1 MYIFSHNILKKVKV
15 ELTIH
20 LFKVNLPMDPE
31 DFVLDMFNEPVKKL
45 NVFSATYLVKPR
57 TRTNPNEM
65 NGSTMKSA
73 VRALIFNMR
82 IQLMN
87 VFSVSWLCWP
97 NLSMS
102 SLKECLWQKKVPLLF
117 PFGAVVLVLLWQE
130 KGVKEDVEFSPV
142 LLFWHMNYWNQ
153 FLMILFEALIPNSFC
168 SKWLTFIFAC
178 EGTISFYFIH
188 YFVFNW
194 IMTHNNTLWIKCNCT

>member
-57 TRTNPNEM
+57 TRRNPNEM

-87 VFSVSWLCWP
+87 VFSVS

-102 SLKECLWQKKVPLLF
+102 SLKEC
-117 PFGAVVLVLLWQE
+117 
-130 KGVKEDVEFSPV
+130 
-142 LLFWHMNYWNQ
+142 
-153 FLMILFEALIPNSFC
+153 
-168 SKWLTFIFAC
+168 
-178 EGTISFYFIH
+178 
-188 YFVFNW
+188 
-194 IMTHNNTLWIKCNCT
+194 

>member
-1 MYIFSHNILKKVKV
+1 MYIFSHNILKKAKV

-45 NVFSATYLVKPR
+45 NVFSATYLVKTP
-57 TRTNPNEM
+57 TRTLMESM

-87 VFSVSWLCWP
+87 VFSVS
-97 NLSMS
+97 
-102 SLKECLWQKKVPLLF
+102 
-117 PFGAVVLVLLWQE
+117 
-130 KGVKEDVEFSPV
+130 
-142 LLFWHMNYWNQ
+142 
-153 FLMILFEALIPNSFC
+153 
-168 SKWLTFIFAC
+168 
-178 EGTISFYFIH
+178 
-188 YFVFNW
+188 
-194 IMTHNNTLWIKCNCT
+194 

>member
-1 MYIFSHNILKKVKV
+1 MYIFSHNILKKAKV

-31 DFVLDMFNEPVKKL
+31 DFVLDMFNGPVKKL

-87 VFSVSWLCWP
+87 VFSVS
-97 NLSMS
+97 
-102 SLKECLWQKKVPLLF
+102 
-117 PFGAVVLVLLWQE
+117 
-130 KGVKEDVEFSPV
+130 
-142 LLFWHMNYWNQ
+142 
-153 FLMILFEALIPNSFC
+153 
-168 SKWLTFIFAC
+168 
-178 EGTISFYFIH
+178 
-188 YFVFNW
+188 
-194 IMTHNNTLWIKCNCT
+194 

>member
-1 MYIFSHNILKKVKV
+1 MYIFSHNILKKAKV

-87 VFSVSWLCWP
+87 VFSVS

-117 PFGAVVLVLLWQE
+117 PFGAVVLVLAR
-130 KGVKEDVEFSPV
+130 KEVVEFSPFHKV
-142 LLFWHMNYWNQ
+142 FR
-153 FLMILFEALIPNSFC
+153 
-168 SKWLTFIFAC
+168 
-178 EGTISFYFIH
+178 ISFF
-188 YFVFNW
+188 
-194 IMTHNNTLWIKCNCT
+194 